1 MLQVKEN
8 CDIGFIPS
16 PAKLE
21 QLILQQAPQGKGSK
35 VKSLRFSSLLPAVK
49 FYGPFLVMR
58 QDQGS
63 RRSLYLNGT
72 YQ

>member
-1 MLQVKEN
+1 MQVKEN

-35 VKSLRFSSLLPAVK
+35 VKSLSASNIQSLPSGAK
-49 FYGPFLVMR
+49 GAATGT
-58 QDQGS
+58 GS
-63 RRSLYLNGT
+63 LDSDAEVG
-72 YQ
+72 